1 VDLDSRPFAAAA
13 SSVDDPAPGFGLI
26 PMRTDTLVA
35 AVSAS
40 SQPDA
45 GIGEERY
52 RRLVEIGT
60 SVLSNLDLESVL
72 DSVVEAAREL
82 TGAEYAA
89 LGVLDRD
96 RTELERFIYV
106 GIDDDTKRAIG
117 NLPRGRGVL
126 GELIRD
132 PSPLRLRDVNAH
144 PHAYGFPPGHPPM
157 RSFLGVPI
165 EVRGEA
171 YGNLYMTEKR
181 EGEEF
186 DLADEEAARMLAT
199 WAGVAIDNARLY
211 TELAAHEADLQQALR
226 RAETSVDI
234 ARTVGGETD
243 VDRVLDLIVKRARA
257 LVDARSLLVL
267 LRRGERLFVA
277 ASAGRVDAGLE
288 DLSLPAEDSVY
299 GAAMVE
305 RAARRLEG
313 PRGEAEHGLREL
325 LDAEAGVVV
334 PLLFR
339 GYAVGTLVALDREAG
354 GSGFDQEDVRLL
366 QAFATSAATA
376 VATAQTVASERLQQQ
391 VEVGERERKR
401 WARELHDD
409 TLQNLAAIR
418 ISLATALQSGAE
430 DRAAQLERAA
440 GETVDRLE
448 RQIGELSRL
457 INDLRPAAL
466 ERLGLEGAL
475 ESLAEEGSARGGFAV
490 ETALDLGAGLNG
502 DEERIV
508 YRLVQEALNNAAK
521 HSGAGRVQVRAA
533 WAEGELHVAV
543 EDDGSGFD
551 PEAIASG
558 RGLTGMRERVEALG
572 GRLELAA
579 GSNGGARVVAVVPRR
594 IEA

>member
-1 VDLDSRPFAAAA
+1 
-13 SSVDDPAPGFGLI
+13 
-26 PMRTDTLVA
+26 MT
-35 AVSAS
+35 AVSVS
-40 SQPDA
+40 SQPDE
-45 GIGEERY
+45 GMGEERY
-52 RRLVEIGT
+52 RRLVEIGA

-132 PSPLRLRDVNAH
+132 PSPLRLRDVDRH

-157 RSFLGVPI
+157 RTFLGVPI

-181 EGEEF
+181 GGGEF

-226 RAETSVDI
+226 RAETSVEL

-257 LVDARSLLVL
+257 LVDARALLVL

-277 ASAGRVDAGLE
+277 ASAGRIDAGLE
-288 DLSLPAEDSVY
+288 DLAVPAEDSVY
-299 GAAMVE
+299 GAAMAE

-313 PRGEAEHGLREL
+313 PRGKAEHGLREL
-325 LDAEAGVVV
+325 LEAEAGVVV

-440 GETVDRLE
+440 GETVDQLE

-475 ESLAEEGSARGGFAV
+475 ESLAEEGSARGGFEV
-490 ETALDLGAGLNG
+490 ETALDLPAGLNG

-521 HSGAGRVQVRAA
+521 HSGAARVQVRAA
-533 WAEGELHVAV
+533 WAEGELQVAV

-572 GRLELAA
+572 GRLELTP
-579 GSNGGARVVAVVPRR
+579 GCDGGARVVAVVPRR
-594 IEA
+594 IDA